1 MRLLTAT
8 APGGEEARRAA
19 SVALEAWTRGLD
31 IRLRFLNIGIEET
44 VLVLPDASG
53 PGEPAAAAL
62 LASEEAIAR
71 CRPAVLLLHGGGT
84 AALAAAVSAAKAGVP
99 VVRTG
104 AGRRDGPTADEERAA
119 DRLAAVRLAAE
130 EGLRSLRDEGL
141 PAEPFTPEAA
151 VRAVLRLQRE
161 AGP

>member
-1 MRLLTAT
+1 VRLLTVV
-8 APGGEEARRAA
+8 APGGDEARRSV
-19 SVALEAWTRGLD
+19 SVALDAWTRGLD

-44 VLVLPDASG
+44 VLVLPAPVG
-53 PGEPAAAAL
+53 PGEPSATAL
-62 LASEEAIAR
+62 RMAEEAIDRAE
-71 CRPAVLLLHGGGT
+71 PAVVLLHGGGP

-104 AGRRDGPTADEERAA
+104 AGGRAGLAADEERAA
-119 DRLAAVRLAAE
+119 DRLTAVRLAAE
-130 EGLRSLRDEGL
+130 GALAALRDEGL
-141 PAEPFTPEAA
+141 PGEPFTPEAA